1 MPRALSRPHVSR
13 QYRRFGRL
21 AWMATTRT
29 RRRSP
34 AVRALRWLWTLALS
48 LLFIVV
54 GLVLA
59 GGGIIFAVV
68 GVQAILEPDDA
79 GHAVAG
85 VLFAVLGLAAAGGGV
100 LTIFRLR
107 SRAVLKLSGRR
118 PPSLG
123 GGGFF
128 GGFPGDGGG
137 GCGGDG
143 GGGGGSC

>member
-1 MPRALSRPHVSR
+1 
-13 QYRRFGRL
+13 
-21 AWMATTRT
+21 MATTRI

-34 AVRALRWLWTLALS
+34 AVRAVQWIWALTLS
-48 LLFIVV
+48 LLFIVT
-54 GLVLA
+54 GLALA
-59 GGGIIFAVV
+59 GGGLIFAVV
-68 GVQAILEPDDA
+68 GGQAMLEPDDA

-85 VLFAVLGLAAAGGGV
+85 VLFAALGLAAAGGGV

-123 GGGFF
+123 GGGYYG
-128 GGFPGDGGG
+128 GGFFGDGGG